1 MELHHFKHILTT
13 DCKLDLSLPVLAGVS
28 GGPDSLCMLDLL
40 ARSGI
45 QTYVVHINHQLR
57 EEADAEAHKLKVY
70 CESQQLECFV
80 IKGDIKEKVKR
91 ERLSVEEAARL
102 FRYETLFAY
111 AKKLDT
117 QAVLVAHNSDDHVE
131 TVLMH
136 FLRGS
141 GTRGLRGMSMY
152 LLPHLWSDKIPLV
165 RPLLSTSRAEIVAY
179 CEEQHLEPTHDSS
192 NQDTHFFRNRIRVE
206 LIPEV
211 QSYNPEIKKRIK
223 NLSEIVKG
231 EDEYLSQQTMLAWQ
245 ECILHEGHSFVSLNL
260 VHFFQQHPAIRKRII
275 MHAAHKIAPNLRDL
289 DFNAMERAQHF
300 IEKKGGRNH
309 LHLMAD
315 ITITKSFHSEFVIS
329 RGNEYLCALW
339 PQISEQ
345 NQGQSV
351 KDGINE
357 IAEGWQISCRRVI
370 EMSETPAEKTICY
383 IDGRKLNGAILDT
396 FKPGDIFSPF
406 GLAGKSMK
414 LGDYWTNQA
423 LPEPARRRWPLVR
436 GKNGEIL
443 WVVGMEISY
452 QARVSVETDFVQKL
466 TLARSSL

>member
-1 MELHHFKHILTT
+1 
-13 DCKLDLSLPVLAGVS
+13 
-28 GGPDSLCMLDLL
+28 
-40 ARSGI
+40 
-45 QTYVVHINHQLR
+45 
-57 EEADAEAHKLKVY
+57 
-70 CESQQLECFV
+70 
-80 IKGDIKEKVKR
+80 
-91 ERLSVEEAARL
+91 
-102 FRYETLFAY
+102 
-111 AKKLDT
+111 
-117 QAVLVAHNSDDHVE
+117 
-131 TVLMH
+131 
-136 FLRGS
+136 
-141 GTRGLRGMSMY
+141 
-152 LLPHLWSDKIPLV
+152 
-165 RPLLSTSRAEIVAY
+165 
-179 CEEQHLEPTHDSS
+179 
-192 NQDTHFFRNRIRVE
+192 
-206 LIPEV
+206 
-211 QSYNPEIKKRIK
+211 
-223 NLSEIVKG
+223 
-231 EDEYLSQQTMLAWQ
+231 
-245 ECILHEGHSFVSLNL
+245 
-260 VHFFQQHPAIRKRII
+260 
-275 MHAAHKIAPNLRDL
+275 
-289 DFNAMERAQHF
+289 
-300 IEKKGGRNH
+300 
-309 LHLMAD
+309 MAD